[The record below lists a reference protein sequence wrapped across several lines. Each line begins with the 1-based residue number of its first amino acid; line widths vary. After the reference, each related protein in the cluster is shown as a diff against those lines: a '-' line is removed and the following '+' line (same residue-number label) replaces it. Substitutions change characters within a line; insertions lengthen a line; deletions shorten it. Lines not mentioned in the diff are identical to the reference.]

1 MENTKNRYKEME
13 KYMTVAL
20 VSAAVLFII
29 YLFSAGFGII
39 WLKVL
44 TAIIAILDCSLCLAY
59 LYLTKLLLAPR
70 SLWMTA
76 AAGSVIICLLFSLI
90 LGFPSPL

>member
-1 MENTKNRYKEME
+1 MDGTKNRYKEME
-13 KYMTVAL
+13 KYMTVMLLCAAL
-20 VSAAVLFII
+20 LFIV
-29 YLFSAGFGII
+29 YLFAAGFGII

-44 TAIIAILDCSLCLAY
+44 TAIIAILICGLCLAY

-70 SLWMTA
+70 SFWMAA
-76 AAGSVIICLLFSLI
+76 AAGSILICLFFSLI